1 MLSLSRRLRQL
12 VARAVARPV
21 AVVAVTALAAVVGGV
36 LALGLHPSADTG
48 NLVDR
53 GSVSFQDTQRFH
65 QRFGDDAVL
74 ILAREDLLY
83 LLLTSD
89 LGRLLGLE
97 GCLSGNAPPG
107 VRPPGGPRGP
117 CASLARDKPARVVYG
132 PGTFINQAAQEIAG
146 EFTSQ
151 QRQEILRERRA

>member
-1 MLSLSRRLRQL
+1 MLSLSRWLRQV

-21 AVVAVTALAAVVGGV
+21 AVVAVTALAALVGGG
-36 LALGLHPSADTG
+36 LALGLRPSADPS

-53 GSVSFQDTQRFH
+53 GSATFRDTERFH

-107 VRPPGGPRGP
+107 IQPPGGPPRGP
-117 CASLARDKPARVVYG
+117 CAALARDKPARVVYG
-132 PGTFINQAAQEIAG
+132 
-146 EFTSQ
+146 
-151 QRQEILRERRA
+151 